1 MMIKIFFA
9 DVEFLHT
16 FVPNLI
22 ILIMVLSGKKLWMSA
37 RDYVMIV
44 VAIFIFGFGFS
55 AFILPEKV
63 VIGGV
68 TGVGTIAYLLTGKTY
83 MIGLTQYA
91 INLVLLGIAYFVVGK
106 QFVVKTIFGA
116 TVISLVVTIMPPLFD
131 GPLVPG
137 QPFMNVCIGGIFTGI
152 ALGLVFVHNGSTG
165 GTDIVAAIVAKRTN
179 VTIGRTMLFVDF
191 AIISS
196 SFLLTHE
203 IAKVLYGFVVL
214 IITSYMVDLVI
225 NTNRQAV
232 QFLII
237 SPNWERIATAVNLHA
252 RRGVTVMDGMGWY
265 TKHSVKILLIV
276 CRKIESVTIF
286 RIVKSIDPTAFI
298 SQANVNGVYG
308 QGFDE
313 LKFKRDLKLQEQ
325 LERDSE
331 EAARMS

>member
-1 MMIKIFFA
+1 MDRGSVVKRLQRKRFSDRLLEYVLLTAATI
-9 DVEFLHT
+9 
-16 FVPNLI
+16 
-22 ILIMVLSGKKLWMSA
+22 IMVVGI
-37 RDYVMIV
+37 YV
-44 VAIFIFGFGFS
+44 FKFPNHFS
-55 AFILPEKV
+55 F
-63 VIGGV
+63 GGV
-68 TGVGTIAYLLTGKTY
+68 TGIAVVLSAVTPLSAGTINFGLNMALLALGFVFLGKES
-83 MIGLTQYA
+83 G
-91 INLVLLGIAYFVVGK
+91 
-106 QFVVKTIFGA
+106 VKTFYVSMLMSFGLSFMEKVFPMSRPL
-116 TVISLVVTIMPPLFD
+116 TDEPMLELVFA
-131 GPLVPG
+131 
-137 QPFMNVCIGGIFTGI
+137 I
-152 ALGLVFVHNGSTG
+152 ALPAFSSAVLFNIGASSG